1 MRKKNN
7 KFRLIQIRWKE
18 ALGNPHCPYLFRWT
32 LLFFGY
38 SIRIHHWIKS
48 DDNRF
53 FHDHSCDFVSIIVK
67 GKYFNVVPRTP
78 DGSDVKDCVKIKAR
92 AWHPWFA
99 KAEQRHYL
107 EIPKEGAWTI
117 LFSGRPKRKWGFWI
131 KKHLWRPLRYFSK
144 YGIIQDENYQ

>member
-1 MRKKNN
+1 MRKENN

-18 ALGNPHCPYLFRWT
+18 ALGLQHCPYLFRWT

-38 SIRIHHWIKS
+38 SIRVHHWIKS

-53 FHDHSCDFVSIIVK
+53 FHDHAGDFISLVVK
-67 GKYFNVVPRTP
+67 GTYNNVVPRTP
-78 DGSDVKDCVKIKAR
+78 DGSDVKDCRKIKAKSWR
-92 AWHPWFA
+92 PWFA

-117 LFSGRPKRKWGFWI
+117 LFSGRPKQKWGFFV
-131 KKHLWRPLRYFSK
+131 KGHLWRPLRYFSK
-144 YGIIQDENYQ
+144 FGIIQDENYQ